1 MLTFYYHPLSPIAR
15 RVWICLLEKQIPFE
29 PKIVQLQHKDQFE
42 PEFLALN
49 PFHHVPVIVE
59 RDVKLIES
67 IAILDYLDR
76 AYPTPPMS
84 LDNPAALGKM
94 RMVQMAIANEL
105 MPIAPAIVVAEGQ
118 LYPEHP
124 KAQTLTA
131 ALTFLEGQLSD
142 RYYFG
147 GEAIDLADCVAGAT
161 LPLLRR
167 LGVDFSEYPQLEE
180 WMDRLCDRPSWRQ
193 TEPSA
198 DDFDRWRRWI
208 QLMVKR
214 SDSHQKIA

>member
-29 PKIVQLQHKDQFE
+29 PKIVKLQHKEQFE

-105 MPIAPAIVVAEGQ
+105 MPTFPAIAVG
-118 LYPEHP
+118 
-124 KAQTLTA
+124 
-131 ALTFLEGQLSD
+131 
-142 RYYFG
+142 
-147 GEAIDLADCVAGAT
+147 
-161 LPLLRR
+161 
-167 LGVDFSEYPQLEE
+167 
-180 WMDRLCDRPSWRQ
+180 
-193 TEPSA
+193 
-198 DDFDRWRRWI
+198 
-208 QLMVKR
+208 
-214 SDSHQKIA
+214 